1 MNVLCLVKP
10 LFDIKFCIDMEITVK
25 QMMQIEENGHQ
36 MGFFRKLMMENAGA
50 SVARHI
56 VEHYSDLA
64 SKKITVFA
72 GLGNNGGDAFVVARH
87 LAAYGCTPTVILLGH
102 PDKIK
107 TEESRSNWKIL
118 EKMNSVNLMLA
129 SATDEIVHDAD
140 VIVDGILGTGIHG
153 KIREPYSSAIDVI
166 NQSRAFKFAVDVPSG
181 LDPDTGVVNDKCVKA
196 DVTITF
202 HKMKIG
208 MTKGQDMCGKI
219 TVEKIGIPPEA
230 EIGVLS

>member
-1 MNVLCLVKP
+1 M
-10 LFDIKFCIDMEITVK
+10 KFTIAMEITVK

-50 SVARHI
+50 ITARHV
-56 VEHYSDLA
+56 VERYPDLV

-87 LAAYGCTPTVILLGH
+87 LASFGCTPTVVLLGH

-107 TEESRSNWKIL
+107 TEEAKSNWKIL
-118 EKMNSVNLMLA
+118 EKMNSVNLVLA
-129 SATDEIVHDAD
+129 SDPGPTANNSDI
-140 VIVDGILGTGIHG
+140 IIDGILGTGISG
-153 KIREPYSSAIDVI
+153 KIREPYSSAIDLI
-166 NQSRAFKFAVDVPSG
+166 NKSNAFKLSVDVPSG
-181 LDPDTGVVNDKCVKA
+181 LDPDTGMVNDKCVKA
-196 DVTITF
+196 NVTITY

-208 MTKGQDMCGKI
+208 MPKGQDMCGKI
-219 TVEKIGIPPEA
+219 IVEKIGIPPEA